1 MEVVVTGASGLI
13 GQALVA
19 ILEARGD
26 RVRKMV
32 RRPVADPLE
41 IRWDP
46 DRGHL
51 DAAALVG
58 VEAVVHLAGASIADR
73 RWTRSQMNRILES
86 RTRGTRLL
94 AHSLAE
100 AHPLGGPKILVSGS
114 AIGFYG
120 DRDKETLTE
129 ASPRGTGFLADV
141 CVAWEDATRD
151 AERAGLR
158 VTHART
164 GVVLAR
170 SGGLL
175 ARLLPLFQAGLGGRI
190 GSGKQF
196 MSWIS
201 LTDEVT
207 ALAWMIDNEVAGP
220 VNLVAPGAVTNT
232 EFSRT
237 LAKVL
242 RRPARL
248 PVPSLGPA
256 LLYGRHLVS
265 ELMLASTLALPGVLS
280 ASSFKFAHPS
290 LNEALVETI
299 RGSVA

>member
-13 GQALVA
+13 GQALVT

-26 RVRKMV
+26 RVRRLV
-32 RRPVADPLE
+32 RRPVADPSE

-51 DAAALVG
+51 NPTALVG
-58 VEAVVHLAGASIADR
+58 VEAVIHLAGAGIADR

-86 RTRGTRLL
+86 RTRGTQLL

-100 AHPLGGPKILVSGS
+100 ARPLGGPKVLVSGS

-120 DRDKETLTE
+120 DRGEEALTE

-158 VTHART
+158 VAYART

-175 ARLLPLFQAGLGGRI
+175 ARLLPLFKVGLGGRI
-190 GSGKQF
+190 GSGRQF

-201 LTDEVT
+201 LTDEVM
-207 ALAWMIDNEVAGP
+207 ALAWMIDDDVAGP

-232 EFSRT
+232 EFSRS
-237 LAKVL
+237 LGKVL

-248 PVPSLGPA
+248 PVPPLGPA
-256 LLYGRHLVS
+256 LLYGRHLVR
-265 ELMLASTLALPGVLS
+265 ELMLASTLVLPKVLS
-280 ASSFKFAHPS
+280 GGGFQFAHLS
-290 LNEALVETI
+290 VNEALVETI
-299 RGSVA
+299 RGSAA